1 LVDALKRYQQEAD
14 NIAGFLAECCR
25 VEQGLSYPRK
35 ELYLRYTEWCLENGL
50 KATTKKKFNQRL
62 REQVPSLE
70 IGRERLGPEVWKGL
84 TYVTA

>member
-1 LVDALKRYQQEAD
+1 
-14 NIAGFLAECCR
+14 
-25 VEQGLSYPRK
+25 
-35 ELYLRYTEWCLENGL
+35 LENGL